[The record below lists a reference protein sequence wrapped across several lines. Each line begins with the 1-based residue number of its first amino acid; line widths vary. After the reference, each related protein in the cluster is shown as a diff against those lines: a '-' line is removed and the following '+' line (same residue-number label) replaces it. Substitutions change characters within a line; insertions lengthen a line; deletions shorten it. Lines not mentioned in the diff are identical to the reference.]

1 MNIHKLNYSV
11 SPFAG
16 ISFANNSF
24 NKSGISQLV
33 DNELGRRVKTIGFD
47 YSEILRNLSNVFL
60 SGGGVIEDISTHLGE
75 HLKMIP
81 GNNVPSPDTV
91 LRAIKELATSNTSF
105 KSKSGIDY
113 DFNIN
118 IKLNI
123 LNIKTLLQ
131 TKQLTIN
138 HSYDF
143 DYDNQVIANNKY
155 DAKRTYKKNKGY
167 VPGIATIGDKIV
179 YIENRDGNANVK
191 FEQAGTLTRAY
202 DLLKSEGITVNRSR
216 MDAGSYSKD
225 IIDVVSR
232 NSKRF
237 YIRANKS
244 ANIFEQINEISTW
257 ESVEINYQN
266 YGIASIPFKQF
277 FENRNYRL
285 VIMREKNDSNQIDL
299 FTRDTFAYR
308 SILTD
313 DWESTGKEVV
323 EYYNNRGTSEKIFD
337 VMNNDFGWKHLPFS
351 FLNENNAFMII
362 TAMIKNFYNFFV
374 AIVSRK
380 FEGINPTTRL
390 KRFVFRFITVAGK
403 WVYQGRQWVLKLY
416 SKQPYEQLIC

>member
-1 MNIHKLNYSV
+1 MNIYKLNYSV

-285 VIMREKNDSNQIDL
+285 VIMRE
-299 FTRDTFAYR
+299 
-308 SILTD
+308 
-313 DWESTGKEVV
+313 E
-323 EYYNNRGTSEKIFD
+323 
-337 VMNNDFGWKHLPFS
+337 
-351 FLNENNAFMII
+351 
-362 TAMIKNFYNFFV
+362 
-374 AIVSRK
+374 
-380 FEGINPTTRL
+380 
-390 KRFVFRFITVAGK
+390 
-403 WVYQGRQWVLKLY
+403 
-416 SKQPYEQLIC
+416 